1 MVRSG
6 FTGLR
11 IDERSS
17 RPPSSPLPVE
27 PPRRPSLFALTSAR
41 ARCCPS
47 SSAPCQYHLHES
59 RHINHP
65 KFTCQYLFYFEYI
78 KQTLRFVRQLI
89 EKHCTNVPEDLRRE
103 RGIHVSL
110 GYALLLRGRR
120 ALIVC
125 IVQFKQLPHSCCQRS
140 FCKSQLRFHLSTFTH
155 GNFCS
160 SYNKLC
166 RGMLLKNCTLHG
178 TLYNSFALCVTE
190 RGKEGSE
197 RWLRVL

>member
-1 MVRSG
+1 MFDSALVCEYVCLLGMVRSG

-17 RPPSSPLPVE
+17 RPPSSPLPVQ

-41 ARCCPS
+41 ARYCPS

-89 EKHCTNVPEDLRRE
+89 EKHCTNVAEDLRRE

-125 IVQFKQLPHSCCQRS
+125 IAQFKQLPHS
-140 FCKSQLRFHLSTFTH
+140 
-155 GNFCS
+155 
-160 SYNKLC
+160 
-166 RGMLLKNCTLHG
+166 
-178 TLYNSFALCVTE
+178 
-190 RGKEGSE
+190 
-197 RWLRVL
+197 